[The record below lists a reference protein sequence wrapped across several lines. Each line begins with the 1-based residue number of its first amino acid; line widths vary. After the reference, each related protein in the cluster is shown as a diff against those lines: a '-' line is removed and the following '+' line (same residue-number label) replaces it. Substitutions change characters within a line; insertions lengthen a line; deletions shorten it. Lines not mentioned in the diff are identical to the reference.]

1 MHTTGTDPIRT
12 LRYPK
17 ELRAAC
23 RASTHYRGRFD
34 SQIIEISAALQPHIP
49 RSLPAMDPIGLHQY
63 NHPCKSTHQT
73 SRFAGISRGER
84 WGSNPRPPGPQPGAL
99 PTELRP
105 PRDTRCKFSV
115 ESAEI
120 STCPAHC
127 SFSERETVA
136 GSKSWRPRC
145 SDSPRLEQRHWI
157 GAKQRSE
164 LHT

>member
-105 PRDTRCKFSV
+105 PRV
-115 ESAEI
+115 EDRSLATARAAGASAACDFAQEP
-120 STCPAHC
+120 SCRSA
-127 SFSERETVA
+127 SARLSLGER
-136 GSKSWRPRC
+136 P
-145 SDSPRLEQRHWI
+145 LE
-157 GAKQRSE
+157 
-164 LHT
+164 